1 MDYNIVAAFIGV
13 GSNIQPER
21 NISDA
26 LARLS
31 KRVDITGIS
40 TFYKTTP
47 ILRKDQDD
55 YLNGVWQISTSMSP
69 EKLKFDVLRKI
80 EQELHRNRES
90 DKYASRTIDLD
101 ILLFGDLIIQ
111 EENLTIPDPDIYKRS
126 FIAFPLSDYGVPSS
140 FDDFSVLTADI
151 FQQLGR
157 GTNVLVHC
165 RGGVGR
171 SGLLAAGVLL
181 QSGLDVE
188 SAFASISAKRGVQVP
203 ETTQQRDW
211 LKDNHV
217 TIVGN

>member
-1 MDYNIVAAFIGV
+1 MDYSIVEAFIGV

-21 NISDA
+21 NITDA

-31 KRVDITGIS
+31 KRADIKVIS

-126 FIAFPLSDYGVPSS
+126 FIAFPLSELNPDLIIPDTKKPLV
-140 FDDFSVLTADI
+140 DLLSVLSKDDMIPDI
-151 FQQLGR
+151 TF
-157 GTNVLVHC
+157 T
-165 RGGVGR
+165 
-171 SGLLAAGVLL
+171 
-181 QSGLDVE
+181 E
-188 SAFASISAKRGVQVP
+188 SLRRMVNI
-203 ETTQQRDW
+203 
-211 LKDNHV
+211 
-217 TIVGN
+217 